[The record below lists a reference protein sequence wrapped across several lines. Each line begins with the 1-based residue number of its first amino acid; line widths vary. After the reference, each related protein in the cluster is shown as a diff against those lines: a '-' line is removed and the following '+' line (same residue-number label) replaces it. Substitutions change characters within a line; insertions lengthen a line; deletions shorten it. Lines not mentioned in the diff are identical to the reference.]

1 MKYHNWIKYGQ
12 NGMILE
18 IIVRDGNGSKIE
30 GFKIN
35 TGDRKSLKKILRIL
49 KDKYSIDLSNEIK
62 KEDKDLHWLK

>member
-1 MKYHNWIKYGQ
+1 MKYHDWIKYGQ

-35 TGDRKSLKKILRIL
+35 INDKKSTRKILRTL
-49 KDKYSIDLSNEIK
+49 QNKYDIDLSYQMK
-62 KEDKDLHWLK
+62 KEDKDLDWLK